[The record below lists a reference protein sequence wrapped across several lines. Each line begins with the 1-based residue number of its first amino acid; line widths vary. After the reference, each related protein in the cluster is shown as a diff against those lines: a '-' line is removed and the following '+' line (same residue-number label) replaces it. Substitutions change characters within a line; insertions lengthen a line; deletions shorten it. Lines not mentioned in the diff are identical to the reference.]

1 MPVKQLIKYYKD
13 GQEIVWNTTPS
24 LNDLLGFGNATPT
37 STAVSTVSIVNWV
50 KTLTADEQAEFAAAQ
65 ERQQA
70 NQQAKIDS
78 GMIISTTDTDGIT
91 WNANSES
98 AVTEIKFE
106 QDPVWF
112 AYWERWQSETGITHT
127 ETYTTV

>member
-1 MPVKQLIKYYKD
+1 MPVKQIIKYFKD
-13 GQEIVWNTTPS
+13 GNEIFTNANVS

-37 STAVSTVSIVNWV
+37 STAVSTVPFDNWV
-50 KTLTADEQAEFAAAQ
+50 KTLTADEQTEFAAAQ

-70 NQQAKIDS
+70 NYQAKIDS

-91 WNANSES
+91 WNANSAS

-127 ETYTTV
+127 ETYTTA